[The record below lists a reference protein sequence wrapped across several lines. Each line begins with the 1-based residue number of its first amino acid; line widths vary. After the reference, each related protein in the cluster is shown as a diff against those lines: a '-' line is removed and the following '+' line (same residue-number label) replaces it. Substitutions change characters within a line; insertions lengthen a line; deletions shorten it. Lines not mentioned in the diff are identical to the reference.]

1 MAREFAI
8 KAESRYRSATEIGTE
23 ASVKSVI
30 RVAILG
36 VTVGCVGLAATPSL
50 AQRGGTP
57 AENAACRSDVARLC
71 RSAAPDTGRVLACL
85 QANRGRLS
93 RGCSSVLAAHGQ

>member
-1 MAREFAI
+1 VKFAI
-8 KAESRYRSATEIGTE
+8 RL
-23 ASVKSVI
+23 
-30 RVAILG
+30 AILG
-36 VTVGCVGLAATPSL
+36 VTAGCAGLAA
-50 AQRGGTP
+50 TP

-93 RGCSSVLAAHGQ
+93 RGCISVLTAHGQ

>member
-1 MAREFAI
+1 VKFAI
-8 KAESRYRSATEIGTE
+8 RL
-23 ASVKSVI
+23 
-30 RVAILG
+30 AILG
-36 VTVGCVGLAATPSL
+36 VTACCAGLAATPSL

-93 RGCSSVLAAHGQ
+93 KGCISVLTAHGQ